1 MGTDTQRYAYKILRG
16 KAENLTY
23 AQCGTVVDKA
33 ADQIKGG
40 TVHRNARTESCIK
53 KTFHIRKIKSALIT
67 HEKECGNRMN
77 KGETVGLNVNATQNQ
92 STTTGTCP
100 RM

>member
-1 MGTDTQRYAYKILRG
+1 LGTDTQRYAYKILRG

-53 KTFHIRKIKSALIT
+53 NHFILEKSNL
-67 HEKECGNRMN
+67 H
-77 KGETVGLNVNATQNQ
+77 
-92 STTTGTCP
+92 
-100 RM
+100 